1 MLPWILG
8 AVVVSLG
15 AYLLDDAKSSNA
27 TARRAYDDAC
37 DDTRN
42 WLEHKAKHAQK
53 KDALDNLFK
62 MKKAKRKV
70 ADSIYEQ
77 LQKSNQDFK
86 TINYALY
93 ESKEMLSQLFTQKN
107 ETTDRN
113 EKRNFQEQINVI
125 QATRKEFFTIKE
137 VIEKNKKEL
146 QARVKLANNE
156 TRMIQEEIN
165 RVSAKK

>member
-37 DDTRN
+37 DDTRA

-70 ADSIYEQ
+70 ADEIYQQ

-93 ESKEMLSQLFTQKN
+93 ESKEMLSQLFTQKTKQQI
-107 ETTDRN
+107 EM
-113 EKRNFQEQINVI
+113 KREIF
-125 QATRKEFFTIKE
+125 
-137 VIEKNKKEL
+137 KNKS
-146 QARVKLANNE
+146 
-156 TRMIQEEIN
+156 T
-165 RVSAKK
+165 